1 MSTKNT
7 SLVSL
12 STLKEVID
20 ALGVRSDLSDQR
32 RLDLRSS
39 LRTFAKVM
47 GKSPDQVPADIGA
60 LNSQI
65 AGLTA
70 QMVGLSA
77 PRWAN
82 VKSGLTTALSLTGAK
97 VIAGKRREALAPEWA
112 ALLDQVEGR
121 YERARLSKFFSWCTT
136 EGISPAGVGQ
146 GDVDRFVVALSTS
159 SLTERPK
166 SVHRDLALAW
176 GRCRTAVAGWPDVEI
191 KVPNNSRAY
200 ALAEED
206 FSEAFAKDVSAYL
219 HHLAEVDPFEETPR
233 KAMAPTTLRDTKLRI
248 YQLASALAQSGR
260 DPKSI
265 MGLRDLVAPEA
276 AKAALR
282 VQHERNGKRKT
293 GQLANYARTLINAA
307 RHWVKASEEDLDA
320 LRALGRSITP
330 KTGGMTD
337 RNRSRLRQFDNQSAV
352 HRLIGLPGLVFDA
365 LPPQGRLSPAQA
377 LRAQSALAVAILIL
391 GAPLRIKNLASLQ
404 LGVHVLETRP
414 LGAGGSG
421 GMGIGAMGTTT
432 TRHIVVRGKEV
443 KNARDLEFTLPNI
456 LCKYLDIYVIRCLP
470 ILVRGGSTYLF
481 PNTTGG
487 SKTPGSLSVQLKTF
501 VKPETGLIFN
511 AHLSRHLAAKLFL
524 ERHPGD
530 YSVVQQ
536 LLGHKDLQTTMRAY
550 VGLEQGDAIKRY
562 DQMMDDLLEG
572 GQDDDE

>member
-7 SLVSL
+7 SLVSPT
-12 STLKEVID
+12 TLQGVID
-20 ALGVRSDLSDQR
+20 AIALRADLSDQR

-39 LRTFAKVM
+39 LRTFTKVM
-47 GKSPDQVPADIGA
+47 GKTPDQVLADIGV

-65 AGLTA
+65 AGVTA
-70 QMVGLSA
+70 QMVSLSA

-97 VIAGKRREALAPEWA
+97 VIAGKRRGALAPEWA

-121 YERARLSKFFSWCTT
+121 YERARLSKFFSWCAS

-146 GDVDRFVVALSTS
+146 GDVERFVVALSTS

-166 SVHRDLALAW
+166 AVHRDLALAW
-176 GRCRTAVAGWPDVEI
+176 GRCRTTVVGWPDVEI
-191 KVPNNSRAY
+191 KVPDNSRAY

-206 FSEAFAKDVSAYL
+206 FSEAFVKDVAAYL
-219 HHLAEVDPFEETPR
+219 HHLAEVDPFEATPR
-233 KAMAPTTLRDTKLRI
+233 KAMAPTTLRDVKLRI
-248 YQLASALAQSGR
+248 YQLASALVQSGR
-260 DPKSI
+260 DPKTI
-265 MGLRDLVAPEA
+265 LGLSDLVAPEA

-282 VQHERNGKRKT
+282 VQHDRNGKRKT

-307 RHWVKASEEDLDA
+307 RHWVKASEEDLDT
-320 LRALGRSITP
+320 LRGLARSITP
-330 KTGGMTD
+330 KTSGMTD
-337 RNRSRLRQFDNQSAV
+337 KNRSRLRQFDNQRAV
-352 HRLIGLPGLVFDA
+352 HRLIGLPGVVFDN
-365 LPPQGRLSPAQA
+365 LPPEGRLSPAQA

-391 GAPLRIKNLASLQ
+391 GTPLRIKNLASLQ

-414 LGAGGSG
+414 LGLGGYASVVAGKSS
-421 GMGIGAMGTTT
+421 TT
-432 TRHIVVRGKEV
+432 TRHIVLPALEV
-443 KNARDLEFTLPNI
+443 KNTKDLEFTLPSG
-456 LCKYLDIYVIRCLP
+456 LCKYLDIYVTRCLP
-470 ILVRGGSTYLF
+470 ILVRGGSSYLF

-501 VKPETGLIFN
+501 LKRETGLIFN
-511 AHLSRHLAAKLFL
+511 SHLSRHLAAKLFL
-524 ERHPGD
+524 ERNAGD
-530 YSVVQQ
+530 YATVQM

-572 GQDDDE
+572 GRDDDE

>member
-20 ALGVRSDLSDQR
+20 AIALRSDLTDQR

-47 GKSPDQVPADIGA
+47 GKTPDQVPADIGA
-60 LNSQI
+60 LNGQI
-65 AGLTA
+65 AGMTA

-82 VKSGLTTALSLTGAK
+82 VKSGLTTALALTGAK
-97 VIAGKRREALAPEWA
+97 VIAGKRRGPLAPEWEV
-112 ALLDQVEGR
+112 LLAQVEGA
-121 YERARLSKFFSWCTT
+121 YERARLSRFMSWCTA
-136 EGISPAGVGQ
+136 EGIAPADVGQ
-146 GDVDRFVVALSTS
+146 GDVDRFVVALAKE
-159 SLTERPK
+159 SLVERPK
-166 SVHRDLALAW
+166 AVHRDLALAW
-176 GRCRTAVAGWPDVEI
+176 GRCRTTVAGWPDVEI

-200 ALAEED
+200 ALAQEE
-206 FSEAFAKDVSAYL
+206 FSDAFVQDVDAYL
-219 HHLAEVDPFEETPR
+219 HHLALVDPFEDTPR
-233 KAMAPTTLRDTKLRI
+233 KAMASTTLRDTKLRI

-260 DPKSI
+260 DPKTI
-265 MGLRDLVAPEA
+265 TGLCDLVAPEA

-282 VQHERNGKRKT
+282 VQHDRNGRRKT

-307 RHWVKASEEDLDA
+307 RHWVKASEEDIDA

-337 RNRSRLRQFDNQSAV
+337 KNHARLRQFDNQSAV
-352 HRLIGLPGLVFDA
+352 HHLIGLPGLVFHN
-365 LPPQGRLSPAQA
+365 LPVEGRLSPAQA
-377 LRAQSALAVAILIL
+377 LRAQSALGVAILIL

-404 LGVHVLETRP
+404 LGVHVVETRP
-414 LGAGGSG
+414 LGLGGYAGVVAGKSS
-421 GMGIGAMGTTT
+421 TT
-432 TRHIVVRGKEV
+432 TRHIVLPAVDV
-443 KNARDLEFTLPNI
+443 KNDKDLEFTLPSG
-456 LCKYLDIYVIRCLP
+456 LCKYLDVYVSRCLP
-470 ILVRGGSTYLF
+470 ILVRGGSSYLF

-487 SKTPGSLSVQLKTF
+487 AKTPGSLSVQLKTF
-501 VKPETGLIFN
+501 LKRETGLIFN
-511 AHLSRHLAAKLFL
+511 SHLSRHLAAKLFL
-524 ERHPGD
+524 ERNAGD
-530 YSVVQQ
+530 YATVQM

-562 DQMMDDLLEG
+562 DQMMDNMLEG

>member
-1 MSTKNT
+1 VSTKNT
-7 SLVSL
+7 SLVSPA
-12 STLKEVID
+12 TLQEVID
-20 ALGVRSDLSDQR
+20 ALALRSNLSDQR
-32 RLDLRSS
+32 RQDLRSS

-47 GKSPDQVPADIGA
+47 GTTLDRLPADIG
-60 LNSQI
+60 LLSSQI

-70 QMVGLSA
+70 HAAGLSA

-97 VIAGKRREALAPEWA
+97 VIAGKRRGALAPEWA
-112 ALLDQVEGR
+112 ALLGQVVGA
-121 YERARLSKFFSWCTT
+121 YERARLSRFMSWCTAQ
-136 EGISPAGVGQ
+136 GIAPADVGQ
-146 GDVDRFVVALSTS
+146 ADVDRFVVALGKE
-159 SLTERPK
+159 SLVERPK
-166 SVHRDLALAW
+166 AVHRDLALAW
-176 GRCRTAVAGWPDVEI
+176 GRCRTTVTGWPDVEI

-206 FSEAFAKDVSAYL
+206 FSEAFVKDVDAYL
-219 HHLAEVDPFEETPR
+219 HHLAEVDPFEDTPR
-233 KAMAPTTLRDTKLRI
+233 KAMAPTTLRDVKLRI
-248 YQLASALAQSGR
+248 YQLASALAETGR
-260 DPKSI
+260 DPKTI
-265 MGLRDLVAPEA
+265 TGLCDLVAPEA

-307 RHWVKASEEDLDA
+307 RHWVKASEEDIDT
-320 LRALGRSITP
+320 LRALARSITP
-330 KTGGMTD
+330 KAGGMTD
-337 RNRSRLRQFDNQSAV
+337 KNRSRLRQFDNQSAV
-352 HRLIGLPGLVFDA
+352 HRLIGLPGLVFDN
-365 LPPQGRLSPAQA
+365 LPAEGRLSPAQA

-414 LGAGGSG
+414 LGLGGNGGVLAGKG
-421 GMGIGAMGTTT
+421 GTT
-432 TRHIVVRGKEV
+432 TRHIVLPALEV
-443 KNARDLEFTLPNI
+443 KNTKDLEFTLPNI
-456 LCKYLDIYVIRCLP
+456 LCKYLDVYVTRCLP

-501 VKPETGLIFN
+501 VKRETGLIFN

-524 ERHPGD
+524 ERNAGD
-530 YSVVQQ
+530 YATVQM

-550 VGLEQGDAIKRY
+550 VGLEASDAIRRY
-562 DQMMDDLLEG
+562 DEMLDDLLEG

>member
-7 SLVSL
+7 SLVSPT
-12 STLKEVID
+12 TLQGVID
-20 ALGVRSDLSDQR
+20 AIALRADLSDQR

-39 LRTFAKVM
+39 LRTFAKAL
-47 GKSPDQVPADIGA
+47 GKVPDQVPADIGA

-65 AGLTA
+65 AGVTA

-97 VIAGKRREALAPEWA
+97 VIAGKRRGALAPEWA
-112 ALLDQVEGR
+112 ALLDQVEDR
-121 YERARLSKFFSWCTT
+121 YERSRLSRFMSWCTT
-136 EGISPAGVGQ
+136 EAIAPETVCQ
-146 GDVDRFVVALSTS
+146 GDVDRFVVALAKE
-159 SLTERPK
+159 SLVERPK
-166 SVHRDLALAW
+166 AVHRDLALAW
-176 GRCRTAVAGWPDVEI
+176 GRCRTAVVGWPDIAVA
-191 KVPNNSRAY
+191 VPNHTRAY

-206 FSEAFAKDVSAYL
+206 FSDAFVKDVDAYL
-219 HHLAEVDPFEETPR
+219 HHLAEVDPFEATPR

-260 DPKSI
+260 DPKTI
-265 MGLRDLVAPEA
+265 LGLSDLVAPEA

-282 VQHERNGKRKT
+282 VQRERNGKRKT
-293 GQLANYARTLINAA
+293 GQLANYARTLIDAA
-307 RHWVKASEEDLDA
+307 RHWVKASEADIES
-320 LRALGRSITP
+320 LRGLARSITP

-337 RNRSRLRQFDNQSAV
+337 RNRARLRQFDNQSAV

-365 LPPQGRLSPAQA
+365 LPPEGRLSPAQA

-414 LGAGGSG
+414 IGLGGNAAVVAGKG
-421 GMGIGAMGTTT
+421 TT
-432 TRHIVVRGKEV
+432 TRHIVLPAVDV
-443 KNARDLEFTLPNI
+443 KNDKDLEFTLPSG
-456 LCKYLDIYVIRCLP
+456 LCKYLDVYVSRCLP
-470 ILVRGGSTYLF
+470 ILVRGGSSYLF

-487 SKTPGSLSVQLKTF
+487 TKREDGLSVQIKTF
-501 VKPETGLIFN
+501 IKRETGLIVN
-511 AHLSRHLAAKLFL
+511 AHLYRHLAAKLYL
-524 ERHPGD
+524 ERNPGD
-530 YSVVQQ
+530 YPTVQM
-536 LLGHKDLQTTMRAY
+536 LLGHKDLQTTLRAY
-550 VGLEQGDAIKRY
+550 VGMEQGDAIKRY

>member
-1 MSTKNT
+1 MSTKNI
-7 SLVSL
+7 SLVSPT
-12 STLKEVID
+12 TLQGVID
-20 ALGVRSDLSDQR
+20 ALALRADLSDQR

-47 GKSPDQVPADIGA
+47 GKTPDQVPADIGA

-65 AGLTA
+65 AGMTA

-97 VIAGKRREALAPEWA
+97 VIAGKRRGALAPEWA
-112 ALLDQVEGR
+112 ALLDQVEDR
-121 YERARLSKFFSWCTT
+121 YERSRLSRFMSWCTT
-136 EGISPAGVGQ
+136 EAIAPETVCQ
-146 GDVDRFVVALSTS
+146 GDVDRFVVALAKE
-159 SLTERPK
+159 SLVERPK
-166 SVHRDLALAW
+166 AVHRDLALAW
-176 GRCRTAVAGWPDVEI
+176 GRCRTTVAGWPDIAVA
-191 KVPNNSRAY
+191 VPNHTRAY

-206 FSEAFAKDVSAYL
+206 FSEAFVKDVAAYL

-233 KAMAPTTLRDTKLRI
+233 KAMAPTTLRDVKLRI

-265 MGLRDLVAPEA
+265 MGLCDLVAPEA

-282 VQHERNGKRKT
+282 VQHQRNGGRKT

-307 RHWVKASEEDLDA
+307 RHWVKASEADIES
-320 LRALGRSITP
+320 LRALARSITP

-337 RNRSRLRQFDNQSAV
+337 KNRSRLRQFDNQSAV
-352 HRLIGLPGLVFDA
+352 HRLIGLPGLVFDN

-414 LGAGGSG
+414 IGLGVGNVAGKG
-421 GMGIGAMGTTT
+421 GTT
-432 TRHIVVRGKEV
+432 TRHIVLPALEV
-443 KNARDLEFTLPNI
+443 KNTKDLEFTLPSG
-456 LCKYLDIYVIRCLP
+456 LCKYLDIYVTRCLP
-470 ILVRGGSTYLF
+470 ILVRGCSTYLF

-501 VKPETGLIFN
+501 VKRETGLIFN

-550 VGLEQGDAIKRY
+550 VGMEQGHAIGRY

>member
-1 MSTKNT
+1 MSTKNI
-7 SLVSL
+7 SLVSPT
-12 STLKEVID
+12 TLQGVID
-20 ALGVRSDLSDQR
+20 ALALRADLSDQR

-47 GKSPDQVPADIGA
+47 GKTPDQVPADIGA

-65 AGLTA
+65 AGMTA

-97 VIAGKRREALAPEWA
+97 VIAGKRRGALAPEWA
-112 ALLDQVEGR
+112 ALLDQVEDR
-121 YERARLSKFFSWCTT
+121 YERSRLSRFMSWCTT
-136 EGISPAGVGQ
+136 EAIAPETVCQ
-146 GDVDRFVVALSTS
+146 GDVDRFVVALAKE
-159 SLTERPK
+159 SLVERPK
-166 SVHRDLALAW
+166 AVHRDLALAW
-176 GRCRTAVAGWPDVEI
+176 GRCRTTVAGWPDIAVA
-191 KVPNNSRAY
+191 VPNHTRAY

-206 FSEAFAKDVSAYL
+206 FSEAFVKDVAAYL

-233 KAMAPTTLRDTKLRI
+233 KAMAPTTLRDVKVRI

-265 MGLRDLVAPEA
+265 TGLCDLVVPEA

-282 VQHERNGKRKT
+282 VQHQRNGGRKT

-307 RHWVKASEEDLDA
+307 RHWVKASEEDLDT
-320 LRALGRSITP
+320 LRALARSITP
-330 KTGGMTD
+330 KTSGMTD
-337 RNRSRLRQFDNQSAV
+337 KNRARLRQFDNQSAV
-352 HRLIGLPGLVFDA
+352 HRLIGLPGLVFDN
-365 LPPQGRLSPAQA
+365 LPPEGRLSPAQA
-377 LRAQSALAVAILIL
+377 LRAQSALAIAILIL
-391 GAPLRIKNLASLQ
+391 GTPLRIKNLASLQ

-414 LGAGGSG
+414 LGLGGNAGFVASK
-421 GMGIGAMGTTT
+421 GAT
-432 TRHIVVRGKEV
+432 TRHIVLPALEV
-443 KNARDLEFTLPNI
+443 KNTKDLEFTLPSG
-456 LCKYLDIYVIRCLP
+456 LCKYLDVYVSRCLP

-487 SKTPGSLSVQLKTF
+487 TKREDGLSVQIKTF
-501 VKPETGLIFN
+501 IKRETGLIVN
-511 AHLSRHLAAKLFL
+511 AHLYRHLAAKLYL
-524 ERHPGD
+524 ERNPGD
-530 YSVVQQ
+530 YPTVQM
-536 LLGHKDLQTTMRAY
+536 LLGHKDLQTTLRAY
-550 VGLEQGDAIKRY
+550 VGMEQGDAIKRY

>member
-1 MSTKNT
+1 MSTKNI
-7 SLVSL
+7 SLVSPT
-12 STLKEVID
+12 TLQGVID
-20 ALGVRSDLSDQR
+20 ALALRADLSDQR

-47 GKSPDQVPADIGA
+47 GKTPDQVPADIGA

-65 AGLTA
+65 AGMTA

-97 VIAGKRREALAPEWA
+97 VIAGKRRGALAPEWA
-112 ALLDQVEGR
+112 ALLDQVEDR
-121 YERARLSKFFSWCTT
+121 YERSRLSRFMSWCTT
-136 EGISPAGVGQ
+136 EAIAPETVCQ
-146 GDVDRFVVALSTS
+146 GDVDRFVVALAKE
-159 SLTERPK
+159 SLVERPK
-166 SVHRDLALAW
+166 AVHRDLALAW
-176 GRCRTAVAGWPDVEI
+176 GRCRTTVAGWPDIAVA
-191 KVPNNSRAY
+191 VPNHTRAY

-206 FSEAFAKDVSAYL
+206 FSDAFVKDVDAYL
-219 HHLAEVDPFEETPR
+219 HHLAVVDPFEDTPR
-233 KAMAPTTLRDTKLRI
+233 KAMAPTTLRDVKLRI

-260 DPKSI
+260 DPKTI
-265 MGLRDLVAPEA
+265 LGLSDLVAPEA

-282 VQHERNGKRKT
+282 VQHQRNGGRKT

-307 RHWVKASEEDLDA
+307 RHWVKASEEDLDT
-320 LRALGRSITP
+320 LRALARSITP

-337 RNRSRLRQFDNQSAV
+337 KNRARLRQFDNQSAV
-352 HRLIGLPGLVFDA
+352 HRLIGLPGLVFDN
-365 LPPQGRLSPAQA
+365 LPPEGRLSPAQA
-377 LRAQSALAVAILIL
+377 LRAQSALAIAILIL
-391 GAPLRIKNLASLQ
+391 GTPLRIKNLASLQ

-414 LGAGGSG
+414 LGLGGNAGFVASK
-421 GMGIGAMGTTT
+421 GAT
-432 TRHIVVRGKEV
+432 TRHIVLPALEV
-443 KNARDLEFTLPNI
+443 KNTKDLEFTLPSG
-456 LCKYLDIYVIRCLP
+456 LCKYLDIYVTRCLP
-470 ILVRGGSTYLF
+470 ILVRGGSAYLF

-487 SKTPGSLSVQLKTF
+487 SKTPGSLSVQLKIF
-501 VKPETGLIFN
+501 LKRETGLIFN
-511 AHLSRHLAAKLFL
+511 SHLSRHLAAKLFL
-524 ERHPGD
+524 GRNAGD
-530 YSVVQQ
+530 YATVQM

>member
-1 MSTKNT
+1 MSTKNI
-7 SLVSL
+7 SLVSPT
-12 STLKEVID
+12 TLQGVID
-20 ALGVRSDLSDQR
+20 ALALRSDLTDQR

-47 GKSPDQVPADIGA
+47 GKTPDQVPADIGA

-82 VKSGLTTALSLTGAK
+82 VKSGLTKALSLTGAK
-97 VIAGKRREALAPEWA
+97 VVPGKRRGPLSPDWA
-112 ALLDQVEGR
+112 VLLDQVGDR
-121 YERARLSKFFSWCTT
+121 YERSRLSRFMSWCTT
-136 EGISPAGVGQ
+136 EGIAPTNVSQV
-146 GDVDRFVVALSTS
+146 DVDRFVVALAKE
-159 SLTERPK
+159 SLVERPK
-166 SVHRDLALAW
+166 AVHRDLALAW
-176 GRCRTAVAGWPDVEI
+176 GRCRAKVIGWPSVEVA
-191 KVPNNSRAY
+191 VPNHSRAY

-206 FSEAFAKDVSAYL
+206 FSDVFVQDVAAYL

-233 KAMAPTTLRDTKLRI
+233 KAMAPTTLRDVKLRI

-265 MGLRDLVAPEA
+265 IGLCDLVVPEA

-282 VQHERNGKRKT
+282 VQHDRNGRRKT

-307 RHWVKASEEDLDA
+307 RHWVKSSEADLDT
-320 LRALGRSITP
+320 LRALARSITP

-337 RNRSRLRQFDNQSAV
+337 KNRTRLRQFDNQSAV
-352 HRLIGLPGLVFDA
+352 HRLIGLPGLVFDN
-365 LPPQGRLSPAQA
+365 LPVEGRLSPAQA

-414 LGAGGSG
+414 IGLGGNVSNVASK
-421 GMGIGAMGTTT
+421 GAT
-432 TRHIVVRGKEV
+432 TRHIVLPALEV
-443 KNARDLEFTLPNI
+443 KNTKDLEFTLPI
-456 LCKYLDIYVIRCLP
+456 GLCKYLDTYVARCLP

-487 SKTPGSLSVQLKTF
+487 TKREDGLSVQIKTF
-501 VKPETGLIFN
+501 IKRETGLIFN
-511 AHLSRHLAAKLFL
+511 SHLSRHLAAKLFL
-524 ERHPGD
+524 ERNAGD
-530 YSVVQQ
+530 YATVQM

>member
-1 MSTKNT
+1 
-7 SLVSL
+7 LQ
-12 STLKEVID
+12 EVID
-20 ALGVRSDLSDQR
+20 ALALRSNLSDQR
-32 RLDLRSS
+32 RQDLRSS

-47 GKSPDQVPADIGA
+47 GTTLDRLPADIG
-60 LNSQI
+60 LLSSQI

-70 QMVGLSA
+70 HAAGLSA

-97 VIAGKRREALAPEWA
+97 VIAGKRRGALAPEWA
-112 ALLDQVEGR
+112 ALLGQVVGA
-121 YERARLSKFFSWCTT
+121 YERARLSRFMSWCTAQ
-136 EGISPAGVGQ
+136 GIAPADVGQ
-146 GDVDRFVVALSTS
+146 ADVDRFVVALGKE
-159 SLTERPK
+159 SLVERPK
-166 SVHRDLALAW
+166 AVHRDLALAW
-176 GRCRTAVAGWPDVEI
+176 GRCRTTVTGWPDVEI

-206 FSEAFAKDVSAYL
+206 FSEAFVKDVDAYL
-219 HHLAEVDPFEETPR
+219 HHLAEVDPFEDTPR
-233 KAMAPTTLRDTKLRI
+233 KAMAPTTLRDVKLRI
-248 YQLASALAQSGR
+248 YQLASALAETGR
-260 DPKSI
+260 DPKTI
-265 MGLRDLVAPEA
+265 TGLCDLVAPEA

-307 RHWVKASEEDLDA
+307 RHWVKASEEDIDT
-320 LRALGRSITP
+320 LRALARSITP
-330 KTGGMTD
+330 KAGGMTD
-337 RNRSRLRQFDNQSAV
+337 KNRSRLRQFDNQSAV
-352 HRLIGLPGLVFDA
+352 HRLIGLPGLVFDN
-365 LPPQGRLSPAQA
+365 LPAEGRLSPAQA

-414 LGAGGSG
+414 LGLGGNGGVLAGKG
-421 GMGIGAMGTTT
+421 GTT
-432 TRHIVVRGKEV
+432 TRHIVLPALEV
-443 KNARDLEFTLPNI
+443 KNTKDLEFTLPNI
-456 LCKYLDIYVIRCLP
+456 LCKYLDVYVTRCLP

-501 VKPETGLIFN
+501 VKRETGLIFN

-524 ERHPGD
+524 ERNAGD
-530 YSVVQQ
+530 YATVQM

-550 VGLEQGDAIKRY
+550 VGLEASDAIRRY
-562 DQMMDDLLEG
+562 DEMLDDLLEG

>member
-7 SLVSL
+7 SLVSPT
-12 STLKEVID
+12 TLQGVID
-20 ALGVRSDLSDQR
+20 ALALRSDLTDQR
-32 RLDLRSS
+32 RLDLCSS
-39 LRTFAKVM
+39 LRTFARVLGKV
-47 GKSPDQVPADIGA
+47 PDQIPADISA

-65 AGLTA
+65 AGMTA
-70 QMVGLSA
+70 QMTGLTS

-82 VKSGLTTALSLTGAK
+82 VRSGLTAALSLTGAK
-97 VIAGKRREALAPEWA
+97 VIRGKRRGAMAPEWA
-112 ALLDQVEGR
+112 ALLDQVVGA
-121 YERARLSKFFSWCTT
+121 YERARLSRFMSWCTA
-136 EGISPAGVGQ
+136 EGIAPTNVSQ
-146 GDVDRFVVALSTS
+146 GDVDRFVVALAKE
-159 SLTERPK
+159 SLVERPK
-166 SVHRDLALAW
+166 AVHRDLALAW
-176 GRCRTAVAGWPDVEI
+176 GRCRTTVAGWPDIAVA
-191 KVPNNSRAY
+191 VPNHTRAY

-206 FSEAFAKDVSAYL
+206 FSDAFVKDVDAYL
-219 HHLAEVDPFEETPR
+219 HHLAVVDPFEDTPR
-233 KAMAPTTLRDTKLRI
+233 KAMAPTTLRDVKLRI

-265 MGLRDLVAPEA
+265 TGLCDLVVPEA

-282 VQHERNGKRKT
+282 VQHQRNGGRKT

-307 RHWVKASEEDLDA
+307 RHWVKASEEDLDT
-320 LRALGRSITP
+320 LRALARSITP

-337 RNRSRLRQFDNQSAV
+337 KNRARLRQFDNQSAV
-352 HRLIGLPGLVFDA
+352 HRLIGLPGLVFDN
-365 LPPQGRLSPAQA
+365 LPPEGRLSPAQA

-391 GAPLRIKNLASLQ
+391 GTPLRIKNLASLQ

-414 LGAGGSG
+414 LGLGCNAGFVASK
-421 GMGIGAMGTTT
+421 GAT
-432 TRHIVVRGKEV
+432 TRHIVLPALEV
-443 KNARDLEFTLPNI
+443 KNTKDLEFTLPSG
-456 LCKYLDIYVIRCLP
+456 LCKYLDIYVTRCLP
-470 ILVRGGSTYLF
+470 ILVRGGSAYLF

-501 VKPETGLIFN
+501 LKRETGLIFN
-511 AHLSRHLAAKLFL
+511 SHLSRHLAAKLFL
-524 ERHPGD
+524 ERNAGD
-530 YSVVQQ
+530 YATVQM

>member
-1 MSTKNT
+1 
-7 SLVSL
+7 LQ
-12 STLKEVID
+12 EVID
-20 ALGVRSDLSDQR
+20 ALALRSNLSDQR
-32 RLDLRSS
+32 RQDLRSS

-47 GKSPDQVPADIGA
+47 GTTLDRLPADIG
-60 LNSQI
+60 LLSSQI

-70 QMVGLSA
+70 HAAGLSA

-97 VIAGKRREALAPEWA
+97 VIAGKRRGALAPEWA
-112 ALLDQVEGR
+112 ALLGQVVGA
-121 YERARLSKFFSWCTT
+121 YERARLSRFMSWCTVQ
-136 EGISPAGVGQ
+136 GIAPADVGQ
-146 GDVDRFVVALSTS
+146 ADVDRFVVALGKE
-159 SLTERPK
+159 SLVERPK
-166 SVHRDLALAW
+166 AVHRDLALAW
-176 GRCRTAVAGWPDVEI
+176 GRCRTTVTGWPDVEI

-206 FSEAFAKDVSAYL
+206 FSEAFVKDVDAYL
-219 HHLAEVDPFEETPR
+219 HHLAEVDPFEDTPR
-233 KAMAPTTLRDTKLRI
+233 KAMAPTTLRDVKLRI
-248 YQLASALAQSGR
+248 YQLASALAETGR
-260 DPKSI
+260 DPKTI
-265 MGLRDLVAPEA
+265 TGLCDLVAPEA

-307 RHWVKASEEDLDA
+307 RHWVKASEEDIDT
-320 LRALGRSITP
+320 LRALARSITP
-330 KTGGMTD
+330 KAGGMTD
-337 RNRSRLRQFDNQSAV
+337 KNRSRLRQFDNQSAV
-352 HRLIGLPGLVFDA
+352 HRLIGLPGLVFDN
-365 LPPQGRLSPAQA
+365 LPAEGRLSPAQA

-414 LGAGGSG
+414 LGLGGNGGVLAGKG
-421 GMGIGAMGTTT
+421 GTT
-432 TRHIVVRGKEV
+432 TRHIVLPALEV
-443 KNARDLEFTLPNI
+443 KNTKDLEFTLPNI
-456 LCKYLDIYVIRCLP
+456 LCKYLDVYVTRCLP

-501 VKPETGLIFN
+501 VKRETGLIFN

-524 ERHPGD
+524 ERNAGD
-530 YSVVQQ
+530 YATVQM

-550 VGLEQGDAIKRY
+550 VGLEASDAIRRY
-562 DQMMDDLLEG
+562 DEMLDDLLEG

>member
-1 MSTKNT
+1 
-7 SLVSL
+7 LR
-12 STLKEVID
+12 
-20 ALGVRSDLSDQR
+20 ADLSDQR

-47 GKSPDQVPADIGA
+47 GKTPDQVPADIGA

-65 AGLTA
+65 AGMTA
-70 QMVGLSA
+70 QIVGLSA

-97 VIAGKRREALAPEWA
+97 VIAGKRRGALAPEWA
-112 ALLDQVEGR
+112 ALLDQVEDR
-121 YERARLSKFFSWCTT
+121 YERSRLSRFMSWCTT
-136 EGISPAGVGQ
+136 EAIAPADVGQ
-146 GDVDRFVVALSTS
+146 ADVDRFVVALSTS

-176 GRCRTAVAGWPDVEI
+176 GRCRTAVVGWPDVEI

-200 ALAEED
+200 ALSEGD
-206 FSEAFAKDVSAYL
+206 FSEAFVKDVAAYL
-219 HHLAEVDPFEETPR
+219 HHLAEVDPFEATPR
-233 KAMAPTTLRDTKLRI
+233 KAMAPTTLRDVKLRI

-260 DPKSI
+260 DPKTI
-265 MGLRDLVAPEA
+265 TGLCDLVAPEA

-307 RHWVKASEEDLDA
+307 RHWVKASEEDLDT

-352 HRLIGLPGLVFDA
+352 HRLIGLPGLVFDN
-365 LPPQGRLSPAQA
+365 LPPEGRLSPAQA

-414 LGAGGSG
+414 IGLGVGNVAGK
-421 GMGIGAMGTTT
+421 GTTT
-432 TRHIVVRGKEV
+432 TRHIVLPAHEV
-443 KNARDLEFTLPNI
+443 KNTKDLEFTLPSG
-456 LCKYLDIYVIRCLP
+456 LCKYLDTYVSRCLP
-470 ILVRGGSTYLF
+470 ILVRGGSTCLF

-501 VKPETGLIFN
+501 VKRETGLIFN